1 MHRLFRWP
9 RRSDHTQSA
18 SRTDQAGAVYG
29 SLLAAS
35 VIATASAVGD
45 FPRVQLMVMLLVTG
59 TVFWVAHVYAHLAG
73 ERLVGRPVGRAEV
86 RRAGRRELPI
96 IEAAVLPAAALA
108 VSPLLG
114 LGPSGAVWF
123 ALSVT
128 GAQQFSWALF
138 GALNAGASRTQAV
151 IEGLVNVFFVL
162 LIVAAKAALG
172 H

>member
-1 MHRLFRWP
+1 M
-9 RRSDHTQSA
+9 
-18 SRTDQAGAVYG
+18 
-29 SLLAAS
+29 
-35 VIATASAVGD
+35 IATASVAGD
-45 FPRVQLMVMLLVTG
+45 FPRVHLIVMLLVTG
-59 TVFWVAHVYAHLAG
+59 VVFWVAHVYANLAG

-86 RRAGRRELPI
+86 RRAGRHELPI

-108 VSPLLG
+108 VSPVLG
-114 LGPSGAVWF
+114 LEPSDAVWF
-123 ALSVT
+123 ALAVA

>member
-1 MHRLFRWP
+1 M
-9 RRSDHTQSA
+9 
-18 SRTDQAGAVYG
+18 
-29 SLLAAS
+29 
-35 VIATASAVGD
+35 IATASAVGD
-45 FPRVQLMVMLLVTG
+45 FPRFQLIVMLLVTG

-73 ERLVGRPVGRAEV
+73 ERLVGRPVGWAAV

-96 IEAAVLPAAALA
+96 IEAAVLPAVALA

-114 LGPSGAVWF
+114 LGPSGSVWF
-123 ALSVT
+123 ALSVA

-138 GALNAGASRTQAV
+138 GALNAGASRTQAI

-162 LIVAAKAALG
+162 LIAAAKAAVG

>member
-1 MHRLFRWP
+1 M
-9 RRSDHTQSA
+9 
-18 SRTDQAGAVYG
+18 
-29 SLLAAS
+29 
-35 VIATASAVGD
+35 IATASAVGD
-45 FPRVQLMVMLLVTG
+45 FPRLQLIVMLLVTG

-73 ERLVGRPVGRAEV
+73 ERLVGRPVGWAEV

-114 LGPSGAVWF
+114 LGPSGSVWF
-123 ALSVT
+123 ALSVA
-128 GAQQFSWALF
+128 GAQQFCWALF
-138 GALNAGASRTQAV
+138 GALNAGASRAQAV

-162 LIVAAKAALG
+162 LIAVAKAAVG

>member
-9 RRSDHTQSA
+9 HRSDHTPSA
-18 SRTDQAGAVYG
+18 SRTDHAGAVYG
-29 SLLAAS
+29 SILAAS
-35 VIATASAVGD
+35 VIATASAAGD
-45 FPRVQLMVMLLVTG
+45 FPYVQLIVLLLVTG
-59 TVFWVAHVYAHLAG
+59 AVFWAAHVYASLAG
-73 ERLVGRPVGRAEV
+73 ERLVGRPVGWAEV

-96 IEAAVLPAAALA
+96 FEAAVLPAAAVA

-114 LGPSGAVWF
+114 LGPSGAGWL
-123 ALSVT
+123 ALSVA

-151 IEGLVNVFFVL
+151 IEGLVNLAFVL

>member
-1 MHRLFRWP
+1 M
-9 RRSDHTQSA
+9 
-18 SRTDQAGAVYG
+18 
-29 SLLAAS
+29 
-35 VIATASAVGD
+35 IATASAVGD
-45 FPRVQLMVMLLVTG
+45 FPRVQVIVMLLVTG
-59 TVFWVAHVYAHLAG
+59 TVFWAAHVYASLAG
-73 ERLVGRPVGRAEV
+73 ERLVGQPVGWAEV

-96 IEAAVLPAAALA
+96 VEAAVLPAAALV

-114 LGPSGAVWF
+114 LGPSGAGWL
-123 ALSVT
+123 ALSVV

-151 IEGLVNVFFVL
+151 IEGLVNLAFVS

>member
-1 MHRLFRWP
+1 MHRLLRWP

-35 VIATASAVGD
+35 VIATASAVGG

-59 TVFWVAHVYAHLAG
+59 TVFWVAHVYANLAG
-73 ERLVGRPVGRAEV
+73 ERLVGRPVGWAEV
-86 RRAGRRELPI
+86 RRTGRRELPI

-123 ALSVT
+123 ALSVA
-128 GAQQFSWALF
+128 GAQQFFWALF

-162 LIVAAKAALG
+162 LIVAAKAAVG